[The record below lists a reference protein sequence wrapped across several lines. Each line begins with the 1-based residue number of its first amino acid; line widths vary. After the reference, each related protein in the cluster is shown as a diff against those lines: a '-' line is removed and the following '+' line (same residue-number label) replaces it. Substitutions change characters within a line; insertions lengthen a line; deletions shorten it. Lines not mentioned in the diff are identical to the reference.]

1 MSSKNNKVS
10 TKEKTNK
17 PVKKTKRVSKR
28 KMLEIERKRI
38 KKIENFVLLGFIII
52 IILLY
57 LISPKVEFNGQKKL
71 TLNYGDKYKEVGV
84 TAKFL
89 GKDISDKVKITNNIN
104 YKKIGT
110 YEITYDLNMFF
121 WNVTKTRIVKIID
134 KEKPVISL
142 KGSTNYYHQLNT
154 SFKEPGYTVD
164 DNYDKKLE
172 SKVVVTGNIDVNKE
186 GKYKLI
192 YSVKDSSGNEA
203 KQTRIVNVSK
213 KVDVNSGITKR
224 GVIYLTFDDGPSS
237 ETTTKILDILKKTNV
252 RATFFVTNNGPDSLI
267 KRIHDDGHSI
277 GLHTAS
283 HNYEKIYSSVD
294 NYFNDLYSVSDR
306 VKRITG
312 EESKIIRFPG
322 GSNNTVSK
330 KYSEGIM
337 TFLTNEV
344 LIRGYRYY
352 DWNVD
357 ASDAWQCAKNSVSDK
372 KKCVYNNVVNKLSKN
387 KANIVLMHDIKKHTA
402 DSIEDIIKYGKD
414 NGYDFEAITSDT
426 AMIRF
431 RVNN

>member
-1 MSSKNNKVS
+1 M
-10 TKEKTNK
+10 
-17 PVKKTKRVSKR
+17 
-28 KMLEIERKRI
+28 
-38 KKIENFVLLGFIII
+38 
-52 IILLY
+52 
-57 LISPKVEFNGQKKL
+57 
-71 TLNYGDKYKEVGV
+71 
-84 TAKFL
+84 
-89 GKDISDKVKITNNIN
+89 
-104 YKKIGT
+104 
-110 YEITYDLNMFF
+110 
-121 WNVTKTRIVKIID
+121 
-134 KEKPVISL
+134 
-142 KGSTNYYHQLNT
+142 
-154 SFKEPGYTVD
+154 
-164 DNYDKKLE
+164 
-172 SKVVVTGNIDVNKE
+172 
-186 GKYKLI
+186 
-192 YSVKDSSGNEA
+192 
-203 KQTRIVNVSK
+203 
-213 KVDVNSGITKR
+213 
-224 GVIYLTFDDGPSS
+224 
-237 ETTTKILDILKKTNV
+237 KKTNV

-372 KKCVYNNVVNKLSKN
+372 KKCVYNNLVNKLSKN